1 MAPEV
6 LCELFYNEKADIFSF
21 GIILCQMIARIDAD
35 HDAVIVYFLK
45 SNKNPI

>member
-6 LCELFYNEKADIFSF
+6 LCELFYNEKADVFSF

-35 HDAVIVYFLK
+35 HDAVGLF
-45 SNKNPI
+45 SNSLN